1 MKRAKILL
9 ILIIITSMVC
19 GCFKRDDLEDVE
31 IYTTVYPIEYL
42 TKQLYGYNSD
52 VKSIYPADADLSKYK
67 VTNKQKETYAE
78 GALFVYNGLG
88 DEKEIARD
96 LLNKNRN
103 LKIIDVSQGMEYDKG
118 MSELWLNP
126 SDFLMLANNL
136 KTGLEEYIQNKVI
149 ITEIEENYNKL
160 KVLISSFDAELEM
173 SKTTAE
179 DSNILVASDELMF
192 LNKYGFDVTNI
203 DSSDYEVQS
212 TTESKAKKLVSNGTV
227 KYIYML
233 DNEKESDLVKE
244 LVSDGAKVIR
254 LSSMTLLTEEERED
268 NSTYETIM
276 RENIDNLKKEMF
288 EN

>member
-1 MKRAKILL
+1 MKKAKILL

-52 VKSIYPADADLSKYK
+52 VKSIYPADANLNKYK
-67 VTNKQKETYAE
+67 VTNKQKEEYAE

-96 LLNKNRN
+96 LLNKNKN
-103 LKIIDVSQGMEYDKG
+103 LKIIDVSQGMEYEKG

-179 DSNILVASDELMF
+179 DINILVASDELSF
-192 LNKYGFDVTNI
+192 LNKYGFEVTNI
-203 DSSDYEVQS
+203 DSSSYEVQS
-212 TTESKAKKLVSNGTV
+212 TTESKAKKLVSSGTV
-227 KYIYML
+227 KYIYLL

-276 RENIDNLKKEMF
+276 RENIDSIKKELF

>member
-1 MKRAKILL
+1 MKKTKILILL
-9 ILIIITSMVC
+9 IIVTSMLC

-52 VKSIYPADADLSKYK
+52 VKSIYPADANLDKYK
-67 VTNKQKETYAE
+67 VTKKQKETFAE
-78 GALFVYNGLG
+78 GAIFIYNGLG
-88 DEKEIARD
+88 DEKEVARD

-126 SDFLMLANNL
+126 SDYLMLANNL

-149 ITEIEENYNKL
+149 ISEIEENYNKL

-173 SKTTAE
+173 SKSTAE
-179 DSNILVASDELMF
+179 DINIVVASDELMF
-192 LNKYGFDVTNI
+192 LNKYGFEVTNI
-203 DSSDYEVQS
+203 DSSNYDVQS
-212 TTESKAKKLVSNGTV
+212 TTESKARKLVSNGTV

-233 DNEKESDLVKE
+233 DDEKESKLVKE
-244 LVSDGAKVIR
+244 LVADGAKVVK
-254 LSSMTLLTEEERED
+254 LSSMTLLTEEERND

-276 RENIDNLKKEMF
+276 RENIDSIKKELF

>member
-1 MKRAKILL
+1 MKKAKILIL
-9 ILIIITSMVC
+9 LIIISSMVC

-52 VKSIYPADADLSKYK
+52 VKSIYPADANLNKYK
-67 VTNKQKETYAE
+67 VTNKQKEEYAE

-96 LLNKNRN
+96 LLNKNKN
-103 LKIIDVSQGMEYDKG
+103 LKIIDVSQGMEYEKG

-179 DSNILVASDELMF
+179 DINILVASDELSF
-192 LNKYGFDVTNI
+192 LNKYGFEVTNI
-203 DSSDYEVQS
+203 DSSSYEVQS
-212 TTESKAKKLVSNGTV
+212 TTESKAKKLVSSGTV
-227 KYIYML
+227 KYIYLL

-276 RENIDNLKKEMF
+276 RENIDSIKKELF